1 MPDKNNSNSALHS
14 GLTRLEIT
22 TVTDGSLKR
31 FWGCDMTDFP
41 LILIME
47 TEVKLE
53 KNSNYLLPSSVVE
66 KQKIA
71 HALSHPISK

>member
-1 MPDKNNSNSALHS
+1 MIPNKNNSNSALHS

-22 TVTDGSLKR
+22 TVTVGSLKR

-41 LILIME
+41 LTIVLE

-53 KNSNYLLPSSVVE
+53 KNGNYLLF
-66 KQKIA
+66 
-71 HALSHPISK
+71 